1 NSEDA
6 KSLAPKIKGLWKQ
19 LIDLRK
25 TREQIITDSSF
36 VASLTSDEP
45 MLHFTHLVEQAINNI
60 EILYHVTLEKE
71 SEPDYEVVFAYHQQ
85 ACAKVITEM
94 DALITKHK

>member
-1 NSEDA
+1 
-6 KSLAPKIKGLWKQ
+6 
-19 LIDLRK
+19 
-25 TREQIITDSSF
+25 
-36 VASLTSDEP
+36 
-45 MLHFTHLVEQAINNI
+45 VEQAINNI

-71 SEPDYEVVFAYHQQ
+71 SEPNYEVVFAYHQQ